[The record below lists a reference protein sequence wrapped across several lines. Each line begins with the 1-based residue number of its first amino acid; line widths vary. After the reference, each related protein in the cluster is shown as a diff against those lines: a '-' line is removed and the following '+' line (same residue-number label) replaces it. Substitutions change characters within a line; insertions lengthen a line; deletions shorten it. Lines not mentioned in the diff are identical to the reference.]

1 MLAAD
6 RRFGG
11 EVLIGGPTARL
22 VAHWCGASRLV
33 TRARGFTFRGTVRAA
48 PARRS
53 SPTSHPLAANPSRWP
68 LFTGPVTVSLVDREV
83 PDSASGTSQGFHSAS
98 MTRAFASPTGR
109 KTALESEADAGTRT
123 PDPFITSEVLYQ
135 LSYVG
140 VCSASQTRFRS
151 LGWRQL
157 CSPGPIL
164 AFSRIENRA
173 GELTGLVSS
182 RAFWRSESSDMAST
196 LASDIAGGA
205 PRCDTR
211 HSD

>member
-1 MLAAD
+1 MPAHEARRHGTSRAVGRRGRAYVTCSPD

-123 PDPFITSEVLYQ
+123 PDPFITSEMPKGLKARHHAASAQSGKPYQ
-135 LSYVG
+135 QPYRRPSDAAVG
-140 VCSASQTRFRS
+140 PRPQDDAIS
-151 LGWRQL
+151 
-157 CSPGPIL
+157 
-164 AFSRIENRA
+164 
-173 GELTGLVSS
+173 
-182 RAFWRSESSDMAST
+182 
-196 LASDIAGGA
+196 GA
-205 PRCDTR
+205 
-211 HSD
+211 